1 MTNQSNQM
9 AVMQKTVKDAYWEGY
24 EDGLNDAKKDDK
36 EEPKHD

>member
-9 AVMQKTVKDAYWEGY
+9 AVMQKAVKDAYWKA